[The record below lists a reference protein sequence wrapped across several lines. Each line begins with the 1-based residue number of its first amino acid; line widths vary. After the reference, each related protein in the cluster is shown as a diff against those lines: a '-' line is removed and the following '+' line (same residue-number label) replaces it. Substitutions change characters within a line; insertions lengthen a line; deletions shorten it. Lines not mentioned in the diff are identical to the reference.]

1 MAIKHPVLIALSTLC
16 IICVST
22 ASVSALYSPRPA
34 VLALTKDNQK
44 SPSIIFFLP
53 KERPQSGVGWSI
65 TTTSGEA
72 ELANI
77 PPQLG
82 FRIILPMVF

>member
-1 MAIKHPVLIALSTLC
+1 MAIKHPVLIALSTLS

-34 VLALTKDNQK
+34 VLALT
-44 SPSIIFFLP
+44 